1 MQGAVETCV
10 DFEVSIYPSHV
21 LEIAMQDCPTPAHLM
36 TCDFS
41 PQNDHHALLES
52 CTLALLELLP
62 SMECL
67 SPRQAI
73 QEMKAEREGETM
85 IL

>member
-1 MQGAVETCV
+1 MGSSSVEAHSTSGHYCQ
-10 DFEVSIYPSHV
+10 EACLTTSV
-21 LEIAMQDCPTPAHLM
+21 LLLADLL

-41 PQNDHHALLES
+41 PQNDQHALLES